1 MSVSETQI
9 LEERA
14 RRLALPLT
22 AGEEKSL
29 QVVSFSIGAEKF
41 IIESQYV
48 QEINKLHD
56 YTPVPDTPNFIVGVT
71 NIRGTVLALVDIAKF
86 FTMPSRGITDLT
98 RVIVLGQQQFEFGLL
113 AATAHDALAIEP
125 SDILEVP
132 DGISAS
138 TKKYLKGVT
147 AIASLFL
154 DGQLLLSDER
164 LILDQ

>member
-1 MSVSETQI
+1 MTVNEQQI

-22 AGEEKSL
+22 KEEEKSV

-48 QEINKLHD
+48 QEIDKLRD

-86 FTMPSRGITDLT
+86 FTMPSRGLTDLT
-98 RVIVLGQQQFEFGLL
+98 RIIILGQREFEFGIL
-113 AATAHDALAIEP
+113 AATAHDAFSIDL
-125 SDILEVP
+125 SDILDVP
-132 DGISAS
+132 DGISAN

-147 AIASLFL
+147 ANASLFL
-154 DGQLLLSDER
+154 DGQILLSDER
-164 LILDQ
+164 LILD